1 MYTIELLSAINP
13 AYCYKHRVTQ
23 VDVDNVNHMV
33 ECIEKA
39 RENVSTPME
48 GDIIH
53 YTDRYGIYYRNA
65 LLVKLDEFGDG
76 KAEICFSPFGTS
88 VSEQNGAIHVSASGG
103 PFGLH
108 QPEDLK
114 SADSLSGVP
123 SALRKADASSLRPA
137 SISGAT
143 ASLTRASAIIAP
155 RTGICS
161 TSARPR
167 LPRTEVLIT
176 TR

>member
-1 MYTIELLSAINP
+1 MSTIWSSASKRHEKTSPPRWRETLSTTPTGTASITETRCSSNSMNSATARLRFVSLLSAQACPNRMEPFMSVP
-13 AYCYKHRVTQ
+13 AAAH
-23 VDVDNVNHMV
+23 
-33 ECIEKA
+33 
-39 RENVSTPME
+39 
-48 GDIIH
+48 
-53 YTDRYGIYYRNA
+53 
-65 LLVKLDEFGDG
+65 
-76 KAEICFSPFGTS
+76 S
-88 VSEQNGAIHVSASGG
+88 VSISRKTLSTK
-103 PFGLH
+103 
-108 QPEDLK
+108 DLK

-123 SALRKADASSLRPA
+123 AALRKADASSLRPA